1 MKLDKAQNRDRKIQK
16 RRHGMQEDGRS
27 VKYLRDLAVEK
38 SKEIRRKR
46 KQKEDM
52 NG

>member
-1 MKLDKAQNRDRKIQK
+1 MKISKAQNRDRKIQK
-16 RRHGMQEDGRS
+16 RKHGMREDGRS
-27 VKYLRDLAVEK
+27 VKYLRDIAIEK

-46 KQKEDM
+46 NQKEEM